1 MVATRRETRRR
12 DSEMGENDTPQKTS
26 REESASLR
34 TTRSRSRM
42 NSFSNDNSEKTKSL
56 ETKLDFEGPPEEETA
71 PNRSKAITVVA
82 EVHGDGDI
90 SEAESNC
97 SSVSSAQAPQFVRV
111 TRSRQIVVPCHP
123 ELPTKNKQSKKA
135 LRGEGSRCQDDDDD
149 VGVSEAESCSS
160 TVSVERRQP
169 VVRITRSSHLAKAFV
184 SPVREALMEEIS
196 DAESWCSGLSGEPVV
211 RLKRMTRSMQL
222 RVQMEMPLKIERKSE
237 VVAAEGKSP
246 EHVVT
251 SQTIVIS
258 DEEQSTKSD
267 SETDQAPLSSHQ
279 IKEQPSP
286 SKAKYS
292 SETVDNSD
300 LKELVS
306 SSPKKVASKCIKE
319 SSEKEQPINNSYE
332 FVGSAEVKGSRKRD
346 RRKTDTKQVSDDIYE
361 IVESPEEVCD
371 QTLEKLEMATEIKS
385 PIKCQEMLS
394 SGHRNF
400 GQSDMSPRRASS
412 RKNESNS
419 KSPKLD
425 TRRIPQRSL
434 FQEEEIIE
442 IDEPCKVD
450 SLEKG
455 SISPHTIESSDD
467 DCRTSVMNIDSDTS
481 PEESVAESSSGVNKT
496 TDPEKSFTVSLLT
509 SDESD
514 DSENSDVEEMAKEE
528 TTSDNQNT
536 LDRYHSEGL
545 FVIDKT
551 PGLDSSK
558 PYYLEEKDAADDERS
573 KESSEFEDSEEE
585 EESIDKNKKQLNVNN
600 KFLSLSSRIDP
611 GLSIKQLGGLYISFD
626 AGKKKSGSHRVVPP
640 KEKKKD
646 ELLQKSIITPD
657 FEKKECIPP
666 LKESLHQLKKQ
677 RRAERA
683 KTTGSGWFGMKAPE
697 MTEELKND
705 LTALKMRKA
714 IDPKRFYKKND
725 REGLP
730 RYFQVGTVV
739 DSPVDFYHARIPKKE
754 RKKTIVEELL
764 ADSEFRRYNKR
775 KYQDIIAEKA
785 ALAAGKKHR
794 KKKKFH
800 K

>member
-1 MVATRRETRRR
+1 MVATRRETRRS
-12 DSEMGENDTPQKTS
+12 DAEMGNKKTPKKTS
-26 REESASLR
+26 REDSASLR

-42 NSFSNDNSEKTKSL
+42 NSFTNDNSEKTKSL
-56 ETKLDFEGPPEEETA
+56 EMKLDLEGPPKEETA
-71 PNRSKAITVVA
+71 QNKSKAVTVVA
-82 EVHGDGDI
+82 EFHGDGDI

-97 SSVSSAQAPQFVRV
+97 SSVSSAQAPFVRV
-111 TRSRQIVVPCHP
+111 TRRRQIVIPSQS
-123 ELPTKNKQSKKA
+123 ELPAKNRQSKKA
-135 LRGEGSRCQDDDDD
+135 LQGEGSRCQNDDD
-149 VGVSEAESCSS
+149 VGVSESESCSS
-160 TVSVERRQP
+160 AVSVERRQP
-169 VVRITRSSHLAKAFV
+169 VARMTRSSRLAKAHV
-184 SPVREALMEEIS
+184 SPVCEAQKEEVS

-211 RLKRMTRSMQL
+211 HLKRITRSMQP
-222 RVQMEMPLKIERKSE
+222 RVQIETPLKIERKRE
-237 VVAAEGKSP
+237 DVVAEGKVP
-246 EHVVT
+246 EHVMT
-251 SQTIVIS
+251 SQAVVMS

-267 SETDQAPLSSHQ
+267 SEPDQAPLSSHQ

-292 SETVDNSD
+292 SATVDNSD
-300 LKELVS
+300 RKELVS
-306 SSPKKVASKCIKE
+306 SSPKKVASKYINELSK
-319 SSEKEQPINNSYE
+319 KEQPIDNSYE
-332 FVGSAEVKGSRKRD
+332 FVRSAEVKVSRKRD

-361 IVESPEEVCD
+361 IAESPEEVCD
-371 QTLEKLEMATEIKS
+371 QILEKLDMATEIKS
-385 PIKCQEMLS
+385 PIKYQEMLS
-394 SGHRNF
+394 SGHRNS
-400 GQSDMSPRRASS
+400 GQFDMSPRWASS
-412 RKNESNS
+412 RKNESNAE
-419 KSPKLD
+419 SPKLD
-425 TRRIPQRSL
+425 TRRITQNSL
-434 FQEEEIIE
+434 LQEEEIIE

-467 DCRTSVMNIDSDTS
+467 DCRISVMNIDSDTS
-481 PEESVAESSSGVNKT
+481 PEESVADSSSGVNKT
-496 TDPEKSFTVSLLT
+496 MDPENAFTVSLLT

-514 DSENSDVEEMAKEE
+514 DSENSDLEEMAKEE

-558 PYYLEEKDAADDERS
+558 PYYLEEKDAVDDERS

-585 EESIDKNKKQLNVNN
+585 ESIDKNKNQLNVNN

-611 GLSIKQLGGLYISFD
+611 GLDIKQLGGLYISFD
-626 AGKKKSGSHRVVPP
+626 AGKKKSGSHRVVPL

-646 ELLQKSIITPD
+646 ELLQKSIITPG

-705 LTALKMRKA
+705 LNALKMRKA

-725 REGLP
+725 REGP
-730 RYFQVGTVV
+730 PKYFQVGTVV